1 LTHPADQ
8 QEDRM
13 SETLEAAL
21 AGPVAAV
28 RQFSRFYTRQL
39 GLLDAGLLKS
49 AFSLT
54 EGRVLYEL
62 GTRPAA
68 TATELSRD
76 LGIDPGYL
84 SRLLKNF
91 QQRGLITRSVSPEDG
106 RQALLRLTTSGRA
119 AFEALD
125 QASRHQVLA
134 MLGGMPP
141 PHTARLVQAMQT
153 VEYLMGEPQRSAE
166 GATLRP
172 HQLGDIGWIAH
183 RQAVL
188 YAQEYGWDGT
198 YEILAAEILA
208 GFVRNFDPEREG
220 SWVAERA
227 GETVGS
233 VFVVRGSDT
242 VAKLRLLYVEP
253 AARGLGLGRRL
264 VDACIEFACQKGYRT
279 LTLWTNDVLVPARG
293 IYQAAGFTCVAREPH
308 HSFGKDLVGET
319 WELALQ
325 ANRVSTAS

>member
-1 LTHPADQ
+1 
-8 QEDRM
+8 M
-13 SETLEAAL
+13 SETHQPAL
-21 AGPVAAV
+21 AVPVAAV

-54 EGRVLYEL
+54 EGRLLYEL
-62 GTRPAA
+62 GTRPTA
-68 TATELSRD
+68 TATELNRD

-84 SRLLKNF
+84 SRLLKSF
-91 QQRGLITRSVSPEDG
+91 EQRGLVTRSASPEDG
-106 RQALLRLTTSGRA
+106 RQALLQLTTSGRA

-125 QASRHQVLA
+125 QASRRQVLT
-134 MLGGMPP
+134 MLDRMPQP
-141 PHTARLVQAMQT
+141 DTARLVQAMRT
-153 VEYLMGEPQRSAE
+153 VEHLMGETGEAANPV
-166 GATLRP
+166 TLRP
-172 HQLGDIGWIAH
+172 HRLGDIGWITH

-188 YAQEYGWDGT
+188 YAQEYGWDPT

-208 GFVRNFDPEREG
+208 AFVRAFDADREA
-220 SWVAERA
+220 SWIAERA

-233 VFVVRGSDT
+233 VFVVRASET

-253 AARGLGLGRRL
+253 SARGLGLGRRL
-264 VDACIEFACQKGYRT
+264 VDECIAFARHKGYRT
-279 LTLWTNDVLVPARG
+279 LTLWTNDVLVPARR

-325 ANRVSTAS
+325 ASPVSTAS